1 MTRSRKHRF
10 SRKPA
15 TDPAAAVSS
24 AQRSFLRRY
33 RMHQRFV
40 CISRILLL
48 VIFLSVWEFTSSHQ
62 IIDSFI
68 FSSPSGI
75 ARCFFS
81 MAADR
86 RIFRHLGTLSGRPE
100 QPSEVGACP
109 APYRMA
115 RCHTH
120 HDHRRRDVGGNLR
133 KHSEP
138 VYQFYD
144 Y

>member
-86 RIFRHLGTLSGRPE
+86 SISGIWVLHYMRLS
-100 QPSEVGACP
+100 SV
-109 APYRMA
+109 
-115 RCHTH
+115 
-120 HDHRRRDVGGNLR
+120 
-133 KHSEP
+133 S
-138 VYQFYD
+138 FW
-144 Y
+144 